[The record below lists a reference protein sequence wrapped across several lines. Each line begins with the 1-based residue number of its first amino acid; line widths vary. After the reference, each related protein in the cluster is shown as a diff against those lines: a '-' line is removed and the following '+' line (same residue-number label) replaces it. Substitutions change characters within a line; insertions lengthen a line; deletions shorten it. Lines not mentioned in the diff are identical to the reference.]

1 MNYIAIDFSINS
13 PGICVYRD
21 SDDTYTFIS
30 YIKPKT
36 GTKAER
42 ALQDQ
47 AAELDSAVFIEQPVF
62 ETSNEFS
69 SKELLK
75 INRYE
80 TMASEM
86 SELII
91 EAIDPET
98 PSVIGFE
105 GSSYGSAM
113 GTNNL
118 IDMASAAT
126 LLKVKLLKELEV
138 RDMRTVAPSTIKK
151 HAGKGNM
158 KKSDLWKVFL
168 QNTIKDV
175 DLLNSDFYL
184 FCVEEI
190 GEVSK
195 VPKPFDDLVDAYF
208 LCNFLMYGFTTQT

>member
-13 PGICVYRD
+13 PGVCVYKDGED
-21 SDDTYTFIS
+21 SYTFIN

-42 ALQDQ
+42 ELQEM
-47 AAELDSAVFIEQPVF
+47 ASELETTIFVKQPEF
-62 ETSNEFS
+62 ETSSDFS

-80 TMASEM
+80 KMANDM
-86 SELII
+86 AELII
-91 EAIDPET
+91 GAIDPDV
-98 PSVIGFE
+98 PCVIGFE

-126 LLKVKLLKELEV
+126 LLKVKLLGELEV
-138 RDMRTVAPSTIKK
+138 KDMRTVAPSTIKK

-175 DLLNSDFYL
+175 DLLNSDFYS

-195 VPKPFDDLVDAYF
+195 VPKPFDDLVDAFF

>member
-21 SDDTYTFIS
+21 NDDTYTFIS

-47 AAELDSAVFIEQPVF
+47 AAELNSAVFVKQPVF

-75 INRYE
+75 IHRYE
-80 TMASEM
+80 KMASEM

-91 EAIDPET
+91 DAIDPKT

-126 LLKVKLLKELEV
+126 LLKVKLLNELEV

-168 QNTIKDV
+168 ENTIKDT
-175 DLLNSDFYL
+175 DISNNDFYS
-184 FCVEEI
+184 FCVDEI
-190 GEVSK
+190 GEVNK
-195 VPKPFDDLVDAYF
+195 VPKPFDDLVDSYF